1 MLEIHCSGTPYEIGL
16 KHGQEAKTPIFRCI
30 EFYAQQ
36 FKTSAKLDWPQVQH
50 TALEFEPVIKRKW
63 PAYLEEIRGI
73 AEGSGRALSDILAI
87 NVRTE
92 ITFGLFSDGCTAL
105 SWVNDHNS
113 FLAQNWDWME
123 QQKANLV
130 MLSIQQAGK
139 PHIKM
144 ITEAGLIGKIGLN
157 SSGVGVCLNAI
168 RAKGMDPTKIPC
180 HLGLRLVLESPSKEE
195 AVRQLEKVGV
205 ASSCHMLIADA
216 TGGVGVEWSSVEGK
230 KLAMNERGQ

>member
-1 MLEIHCSGTPYEIGL
+1 M
-16 KHGQEAKTPIFRCI
+16 
-30 EFYAQQ
+30 
-36 FKTSAKLDWPQVQH
+36 
-50 TALEFEPVIKRKW
+50 
-63 PAYLEEIRGI
+63 
-73 AEGSGRALSDILAI
+73 
-87 NVRTE
+87 
-92 ITFGLFSDGCTAL
+92 
-105 SWVNDHNS
+105 NDHNS

-230 KLAMNERGQ
+230 KLAMNERGQVFHSNHYLKMHKEVEAPAWLEDSGFRVQRIEELAKGLGEEPSMDNVGGLLKDRKNAPSAICRSQEGTSTAATLFSIVMELKDKRANVVVGKPSNPEEELTLSF